1 MKIHRKR
8 HQIRTTLIKVL
19 GLCVVCL
26 LGTRGAYSQ
35 EVIEQIQA
43 HVGSDVVL
51 YSDVQK
57 RLSQMEKMPQF
68 AKLTPVEKE
77 TICLDSLIDERL
89 VSQEVRRLNIDVSDK
104 EIDGVVERMQ
114 AQNRMDAF
122 QFEQA
127 LMSQGMNLK
136 QYRKQIKKQL
146 IKMRLVQTKVKNQ
159 VQIPEED
166 IRALYLERHRL
177 EADSYD
183 IRASHILVKLAP
195 GGSDSEEASAQAKI
209 AEIKEALQTLSFAQ
223 AAKKYSEGPSSV
235 NGGALGVFGRGKMVP
250 AFEAAAFAAP
260 VGEVVGP
267 VRTAFGYHLIQVQ
280 EHVAAQTVDYETAKP
295 ALRQEL
301 TEREMERLF
310 GNYIKGLRA
319 RAWIQKNP
327 SAVK

>member
-89 VSQEVRRLNIDVSDK
+89 VSQEVRRLNIDVSEK

-183 IRASHILVKLAP
+183 IRASHILVNWRQAVATQRKRRLRRKLRKLKKPFKRFLLRKPLKSTVKDPRVLMVVLLVFLVGAKWCRLLRRLHLLP
-195 GGSDSEEASAQAKI
+195 LLGKLSDP
-209 AEIKEALQTLSFAQ
+209 FAQ
-223 AAKKYSEGPSSV
+223 
-235 NGGALGVFGRGKMVP
+235 L
-250 AFEAAAFAAP
+250 
-260 VGEVVGP
+260 
-267 VRTAFGYHLIQVQ
+267 
-280 EHVAAQTVDYETAKP
+280 
-295 ALRQEL
+295 
-301 TEREMERLF
+301 
-310 GNYIKGLRA
+310 
-319 RAWIQKNP
+319 
-327 SAVK
+327 SATI

>member
-1 MKIHRKR
+1 M
-8 HQIRTTLIKVL
+8 
-19 GLCVVCL
+19 CL
-26 LGTRGAYSQ
+26 PSGNAWCLSQ

-177 EADSYD
+177 EADSFD

-195 GGSDSEEASAQAKI
+195 GGSDSEEATAQAKI
-209 AEIKEALQTLSFAQ
+209 WKLKKPFKRFLLQKPLKSTVKDPRVLMVVLLVFLVGQ
-223 AAKKYSEGPSSV
+223 
-235 NGGALGVFGRGKMVP
+235 NGAGL
-250 AFEAAAFAAP
+250 EAAAFAAP
-260 VGEVVGP
+260 VGKLSDP
-267 VRTAFGYHLIQVQ
+267 F
-280 EHVAAQTVDYETAKP
+280 AQ
-295 ALRQEL
+295 L
-301 TEREMERLF
+301 
-310 GNYIKGLRA
+310 
-319 RAWIQKNP
+319 
-327 SAVK
+327 SATI